1 MRNYQNNHSQ
11 LSMEKG
17 ETAMQTADI
26 RTIKTGISQITSQPL
41 VLWLGQNVRKI
52 QGKPMLQEEVLEKVL
67 HQETA
72 DENLLGVLLFG
83 SVALGTHTWKSD
95 IDLIFIYEDH
105 EPASGLVNIYVD
117 GIEVQYF
124 FVTYE
129 ELVYNAK
136 VVPYLLHI
144 FSEGKILFDRK
155 GTIKPVVEQIAEY
168 FASHPEVETEWTRFK
183 DLHQVEK
190 FGSQCQQVTILQ
202 RWDEMEEK
210 YSDGMSK
217 RTFFRR

>member
-1 MRNYQNNHSQ
+1 MCF
-11 LSMEKG
+11 
-17 ETAMQTADI
+17 T
-26 RTIKTGISQITSQPL
+26 
-41 VLWLGQNVRKI
+41 
-52 QGKPMLQEEVLEKVL
+52 
-67 HQETA
+67 
-72 DENLLGVLLFG
+72 
-83 SVALGTHTWKSD
+83 D

-136 VVPYLLHI
+136 AVPYLLHI

-155 GTIKPVVEQIAEY
+155 GTLKPVVEQIAEY
-168 FASHPEVETEWTRFK
+168 FASHPEVEAEWTRLK

-190 FGSQCQQVTILQ
+190 FGSQCQQVTILE

-217 RTFFRR
+217 RTFFRM